1 MLIYFNHFFC
11 FFLHLFLPFSSNLP
25 HFSCSLGHGQDYL
38 QGIAARLFGPE
49 DMRDSSLPAKDLGGE
64 NRRLCFGD
72 GSFCLCSLLFLSI

>member
-1 MLIYFNHFFC
+1 MLIYVSTIFSDFF
-11 FFLHLFLPFSSNLP
+11 FHLFLPFSSNLP
-25 HFSCSLGHGQDYL
+25 HCSLGHGQDYL

-72 GSFCLCSLLFLSI
+72 GSFCLYSLLFLSI